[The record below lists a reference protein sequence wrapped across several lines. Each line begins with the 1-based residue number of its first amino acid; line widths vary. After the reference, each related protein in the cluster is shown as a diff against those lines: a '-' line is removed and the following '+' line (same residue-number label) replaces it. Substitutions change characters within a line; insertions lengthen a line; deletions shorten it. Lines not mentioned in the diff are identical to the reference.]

1 MQHYEKF
8 VGVDNAELYSILLPG
23 QATSQ
28 WVCGN
33 ARLEECARD
42 QLVTGPF

>member
-8 VGVDNAELYSILLPG
+8 VGVDNAELYS